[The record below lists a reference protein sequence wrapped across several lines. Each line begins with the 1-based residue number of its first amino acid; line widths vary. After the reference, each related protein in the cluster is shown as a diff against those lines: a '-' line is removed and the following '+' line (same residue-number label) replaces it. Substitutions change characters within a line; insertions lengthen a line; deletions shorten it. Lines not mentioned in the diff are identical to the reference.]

1 MTPVSRVLRMSYL
14 TASVAGVGFFVMSVG
29 WLGVWP
35 ARRLAQD
42 AARTGPEHA
51 VALTASEARGRAI
64 YAREG
69 CAYCHTQQIR
79 FTQADIARFGAPTMA
94 WETRA
99 DTPHM
104 LGTRRIGPDLS
115 RAGGTRS
122 EDWHLAHLYAPRS
135 VVPSSV
141 MPSYRHLF
149 DDGPAEPRQSAK
161 DLVAYLETLGRARE
175 LAGVEG
181 EAKVLAASHSH
192 MDGLTPSAILNAHPA
207 RTRRTGDVPALP
219 AGDRDRGVALY
230 AQHCAACHGPEREGN
245 GPGAAGLRPQPTNL
259 AEHDYTAERLAQV
272 LWNGVA
278 GTAMPAWRDLPM
290 DDIASLVRYLEDP
303 RPPGPIRD
311 DRMQAPAE
319 MLELGKRVYDNNC
332 AQCHG
337 PEGAGDGFAAASLS
351 IAPTNF
357 RQQRVWENGPRSGI
371 FRVLQDGIDGTMMAS
386 WRTRLTEDEMWA
398 VASYVLQF
406 YRDERTA
413 RALERRR

>member
-1 MTPVSRVLRMSYL
+1 MTPAWRVLRMSYL
-14 TASVAGVGFFVMSVG
+14 AASVAGVGFFVMSVA

-69 CAYCHTQQIR
+69 CAYCHTQQVR

-115 RAGGTRS
+115 RSTGTRS
-122 EDWHLAHLYAPRS
+122 EDWHFTHLYAPRS

-149 DDGPAEPRQSAK
+149 DNGPAEPRQSAR

-175 LAGVEG
+175 LAGAEG
-181 EAKVLAASHSH
+181 EARAAGVSHAHLS
-192 MDGLTPSAILNAHPA
+192 GLTPWTSLNAHPA

-230 AQHCAACHGPEREGN
+230 AKHCAVCHGAALDGN
-245 GPGAAGLRPQPTNL
+245 GPGAPGLRPRPTNL
-259 AEHDYTAERLAQV
+259 ADHTYSDRRLAQA
-272 LWNGVA
+272 LWNGA
-278 GTAMPAWRDLPM
+278 PGTSMPAWRDLPL
-290 DDIASLVRYLEDP
+290 DDLASLVRYVQDP
-303 RPPGPIRD
+303 RVPGLSHH
-311 DRMQAPAE
+311 DRVRMPQE
-319 MLELGKRVYDNNC
+319 ILDFGKRVYESNC

-337 PEGAGDGFAAASLS
+337 PTGAGDGFAAPSLTTV
-351 IAPTNF
+351 PTNF
-357 RQQRVWENGPRSGI
+357 RLQRLWGTATL
-371 FRVLQDGIDGTMMAS
+371 RVLREGVPGTMMAS
-386 WRTRLTEDEMWA
+386 WSTRLSEEEMVA
-398 VASYVLQF
+398 VGEYIIQLF
-406 YRDERTA
+406 RDEDTA
-413 RALERRR
+413 RAREGRR